1 MGKFIYVHGRPDHQ
15 KGHHDDLI
23 MAISMAIY
31 VGDTSFQSLSKVVN
45 QTKVMIDAWHTS
57 VSDNRN
63 RSDFFNPMIPSGGS
77 NSGRYPSEASKSD
90 YEKYLWLFGK

>member
-1 MGKFIYVHGRPDHQ
+1 
-15 KGHHDDLI
+15 
-23 MAISMAIY
+23 
-31 VGDTSFQSLSKVVN
+31 
-45 QTKVMIDAWHTS
+45 MIDAWHTS

-63 RSDFFNPMIPSGGS
+63 RSDFFNPMIPAGGT